1 VLRSARGIA
10 RLMRSFALVYRAV
23 GHLSRIV
30 ALAGIAMLAGAM
42 AITMAD
48 VLLRR
53 MFAFAMIST
62 VDVVQLCIMSTA
74 FLSIPYAFIRGSHV
88 GIEAATDLLP
98 ERALALVKS
107 TAALAGFGF
116 MAAVGWF
123 SLQQAQ
129 LQYSYGDVSQTIAI
143 PMLYYWLPLLAGAAL
158 SVLATTVLVVRF
170 LIHAATGCDP
180 LESGRRS

>member
-1 VLRSARGIA
+1 MLRSAGGNA

-30 ALAGIAMLAGAM
+30 ALAGAAMLAGAM

-48 VLLRR
+48 ILLRR
-53 MFAFAMIST
+53 LFAFAMIGT
-62 VDVVQLCIMSTA
+62 VDMVQLCIMSTA
-74 FLSIPYAFIRGSHV
+74 FLSIPYAFVRGSHV
-88 GIEAATDLLP
+88 GIEGATDLLP

-107 TAALAGFGF
+107 TAALAGFSF
-116 MAAVGWF
+116 MAAIGWF
-123 SLQQAQ
+123 GLEQAE
-129 LQYSYGDVSQTIAI
+129 LQYGYGDVSQTIAI

-158 SVLATTVLVVRF
+158 SVLATAILAVRF

-180 LESGRRS
+180 LEPGVRS